1 MREVKWSS
9 WFRSSASSLL
19 KPPRI
24 WLRAKRCWPAE
35 VEAIKSATASA
46 GDKGLQD
53 LLLDIRRAVAG
64 DFHRI
69 FPRERMGGTENSGD
83 HLIYGFVIVT
93 DDGTIR

>member
-1 MREVKWSS
+1 
-9 WFRSSASSLL
+9 
-19 KPPRI
+19 
-24 WLRAKRCWPAE
+24 
-35 VEAIKSATASA
+35 VEAKVHLAIHESTLRIFTRLRYTASA

-53 LLLDIRRAVAG
+53 LLLDIHRAVAG

>member
-1 MREVKWSS
+1 ML
-9 WFRSSASSLL
+9 AS
-19 KPPRI
+19 
-24 WLRAKRCWPAE
+24 E
-35 VEAIKSATASA
+35 VEAIKSATASAWLRSILPFHESTLLIFTRLRYTASA

-69 FPRERMGGTENSGD
+69 FPRERMGGTENCGD

>member
-1 MREVKWSS
+1 MSTICAISTAPGVGGIAVIRVSGPDTFKICDRI
-9 WFRSSASSLL
+9 FR
-19 KPPRI
+19 PRY
-24 WLRAKRCWPAE
+24 
-35 VEAIKSATASA
+35 TASA